1 MKAAGSLPPRECPFC
16 SGELASG
23 ESFAEG
29 KTSSVLDLPPLIDG
43 DDESSDEAP
52 ILLVT
57 RTLQAFTIL
66 GFPNEAFYSMHSKH
80 PAHFSQPH
88 LVGIHGDACALH
100 QFMQLLF

>member
-1 MKAAGSLPPRECPFC
+1 MNSQWVTNVCRKCGRSSKRMKAAGSLPPRECPFC

-57 RTLQAFTIL
+57 RTL
-66 GFPNEAFYSMHSKH
+66 
-80 PAHFSQPH
+80 
-88 LVGIHGDACALH
+88 
-100 QFMQLLF
+100 